1 MKKRALPQG
10 RQQLRLRCPDR
21 RRLIRWGERTGCPLT
36 LRRCLA
42 VAKVASGQSR
52 AQAARQLLCA
62 TSTVVSA
69 VQRFQKSGREGLLDR
84 RAQNGQRKVDE
95 RFRQTLCRVL
105 EGSNRP
111 ANDVSASLKASLG
124 RARRAPRVPMG

>member
-1 MKKRALPQG
+1 AGAGSGRKGAGTRAVRPCVRKNRMKKRALPQG

-52 AQAARQLLCA
+52 SQAARQLLCA

-69 VQRFQKSGREGLLDR
+69 VQRFQKSGREGLLD
-84 RAQNGQRKVDE
+84 
-95 RFRQTLCRVL
+95 
-105 EGSNRP
+105 
-111 ANDVSASLKASLG
+111 G
-124 RARRAPRVPMG
+124 RARN